1 MRHGI
6 DRGLTS
12 THCRRKHTPCRLP
25 FTRGSPTPPHVLFFD
40 WMVVCESKPSLWQWK
55 EEEYS
60 RCHVT
65 QTFPIHPHRNIVPLG
80 ALGRGIPCS
89 FLCQVLTGLRLRSV
103 PKPLAYGSRVF
114 LCVCIHVWVCILVK
128 FVFKPAVLGM
138 PGATTGRE
146 WRKSARTEGGKG
158 ERGGGC
164 IQRRISAVEFLRS
177 DSVLF
182 LEHNCLVFGWSS
194 LCICLSP
201 FLLILPSRP
210 QCSHLYLEHCLSQL
224 SRTCLSLWEAPAV
237 SHRLC
242 FFMSENRRHTCSV

>member
-12 THCRRKHTPCRLP
+12 RHCRRKHTPCRLP

-40 WMVVCESKPSLWQWK
+40 CMVVCESKPSLWQWK

-65 QTFPIHPHRNIVPLG
+65 QTFPIHPHRNIGPLG

-114 LCVCIHVWVCILVK
+114 LCVCIHVWVCVLVK
-128 FVFKPAVLGM
+128 FVFEPAVLGM
-138 PGATTGRE
+138 PGANTGRE
-146 WRKSARTEGGKG
+146 WRKSARIERGKG
-158 ERGGGC
+158 ERGVYTEADICCG
-164 IQRRISAVEFLRS
+164 IPEIRLRS
-177 DSVLF
+177 
-182 LEHNCLVFGWSS
+182 VFGTQLFGIW
-194 LCICLSP
+194 
-201 FLLILPSRP
+201 LILPL
-210 QCSHLYLEHCLSQL
+210 HLSP
-224 SRTCLSLWEAPAV
+224 SV
-237 SHRLC
+237 SAHFAL
-242 FFMSENRRHTCSV
+242 